1 MLKLWKSVIESLEVL
16 DKAYHIAEKKRELSY
31 VEMFKKIA
39 AK

>member
-1 MLKLWKSVIESLEVL
+1 MLKLWKSVIEWIEVL
-16 DKAYHIAEKKRELSY
+16 DEAYKIAEKKRELTY